1 MLGVVGLV
9 GWINYWSFIP
19 AFICFIGLVFVRY
32 RYAPSSRCLKRLE
45 GTTRSPVYSHLAST
59 LDGLKVIRSFSSED
73 ISLSDFNF
81 NLDDNTRVNHLIIE
95 TNRWAGFR
103 FDWVALCFITLVLLL
118 AMVLR
123 ITNYLHISSI
133 QLALIVSNSL
143 TLMSLL
149 QWTIR

>member
-19 AFICFIGLVFVRY
+19 AFLCFLGLLFVRY

-45 GTTRSPVYSHLAST
+45 GTTRSPIYSHVASS
-59 LDGLKVIRSFSSED
+59 LHGLHVIRSCSSED
-73 ISLSDFNF
+73 MCSSDFNSHM
-81 NLDDNTRVNHLIIE
+81 DDNTRVNHLIIE

-103 FDWVALCFITLVLLL
+103 FDWVALAFIALVTLL
-118 AMVLR
+118 AMLLR
-123 ITNYLHISSI
+123 VTQYLHISSI
-133 QLALIVSNSL
+133 QLALIISNSL

>member
-1 MLGVVGLV
+1 MGLV

-19 AFICFIGLVFVRY
+19 AFLCFLGLLFVRY

-59 LDGLKVIRSFSSED
+59 LDGLKVIRSFTSED
-73 ISLSDFNF
+73 VSTSDFHF

-103 FDWVALCFITLVLLL
+103 FDWVALVFIALVTLL

-123 ITNYLHISSI
+123 VTNYLHLSSI